1 MGNRIAKLYTRSKV
15 GYRKPGKRLTDLP
28 EGETYTLF
36 WYIGTKKKAKAVG
49 RYADEAQVALIN
61 CGKVWVLEQSL
72 PNACVTVCSKGG
84 FSLLLFAKPGKGRGA
99 DQPQVIAHGYFGAAD
114 EDSDDRVLRPASVYS
129 PNKRMVAIPSKVTGT
144 HIPPSSA
151 NCKVI

>member
-1 MGNRIAKLYTRSKV
+1 LLLFSFKISISQYFLLRRTEMGNRIAKLYTRSKV

-84 FSLLLFAKPGKGRGA
+84 FSLLLFANHVREGA
-99 DQPQVIAHGYFGAAD
+99 LTNRRLPHTAISAQWMRTQMIGY
-114 EDSDDRVLRPASVYS
+114 
-129 PNKRMVAIPSKVTGT
+129 
-144 HIPPSSA
+144 
-151 NCKVI
+151 